1 MGGEILD
8 VTRQMSPDQFKIEDI
23 RYIVKERCQRI
34 YLPSEYKVEEEIK
47 AIQQKMQ
54 SDNTRLR
61 NRLNTMKIEDKEE
74 E

>member
-47 AIQQKMQ
+47 AI
-54 SDNTRLR
+54 
-61 NRLNTMKIEDKEE
+61 
-74 E
+74 